1 VCNGHTKGYQEHD
14 ITEVMGKMHAK
25 KASQHTCSQIFY
37 EIILGKMGS
46 DVYNEAK
53 KVCPLRHVGVRK
65 SKLLSMPLEAM
76 QKAPEVKPV
85 EEEIVA
91 PIAETPAE

>member
-1 VCNGHTKGYQEHD
+1 MV
-14 ITEVMGKMHAK
+14 
-25 KASQHTCSQIFY
+25 
-37 EIILGKMGS
+37 LGKMGS

-76 QKAPEVKPV
+76 EKTPEIKPA
-85 EEEIVA
+85 EEEMVA
-91 PIAETPAE
+91 PIPETPSQ